1 MVNVNDIKNGMTVED
16 EGNVYQV
23 LDFSHVKP
31 GKGAAFVK
39 MKLKNLRTGAI
50 VEKTYN
56 SSVKLAK
63 AIVQRKPMQYL
74 YQAGNSYSFMDMNTY
89 EQVELNASQIG
100 DDLKYL
106 KENLEVSLIYY
117 GEELIG
123 LNLPEKIA
131 YTITATEQAV
141 KGNTSQGAQK
151 DATLENGM
159 VIKVPLFIGEGET
172 VLAILLMNWDLRQVN
187 DFIRLIELLR
197 SADFF

>member
-16 EGNVYQV
+16 EGNIYQV

-39 MKLKNLRTGAI
+39 MKLKNLRTGSI

-63 AIVQRKPMQYL
+63 ANVQRKPMQYL
-74 YQAGNSYSFMDMNTY
+74 YQAGDAYSFMDMNTY
-89 EQVELNASQIG
+89 EQVELTSDQIG
-100 DDLKYL
+100 EDLKYL
-106 KENLEVSLIYY
+106 KENLEVSLVYY

-131 YTITATEQAV
+131 YEITKSEPAV

-151 DATLENGM
+151 DAELENGM
-159 VIKVPLFIGEGET
+159 IVKVPLFIGEGET
-172 VLAILLMNWDLRQVN
+172 ILVSTKDGKYVSR
-187 DFIRLIELLR
+187 
-197 SADFF
+197 A